1 MMGPVK
7 KILISNR
14 KNIIVFL
21 LIFLWIVAFSVW
33 SIRLS
38 DFPVDASLQLSD
50 TGIGIVQQDIYIPL
64 PEKYHLYLLLT
75 DRTVSSR
82 KRIPWRWSLVS
93 KEHQTIAAADEG
105 DKVRPSGWS
114 SRGVY
119 FEIGSLRVDPG
130 VYAFSTEILGDVPDV
145 DFEGARIVMNVSPKA
160 ATTWQLKLAWG
171 GMIVNVYV
179 LMPIGF
185 VFIASLAWKM
195 LRARRD
201 S

>member
-1 MMGPVK
+1 M
-7 KILISNR
+7 
-14 KNIIVFL
+14 
-21 LIFLWIVAFSVW
+21 
-33 SIRLS
+33 
-38 DFPVDASLQLSD
+38 DASLQLSD
-50 TGIGIVQQDIYIPL
+50 TGVGIVQQDIYIPL

-93 KEHQTIAAADEG
+93 KEHRTIAAADEG
-105 DKVRPSGWS
+105 GTVRPSRWS

-119 FEIGSLRVDPG
+119 FKIGSLRVDPG
-130 VYAFSTEILGDVPDV
+130 VYAFSAEILGNVSDV
-145 DFEGARIVMNVSPKA
+145 DFEGARIVLQVNPKA
-160 ATTWQLKLAWG
+160 VTTWQLKLVWV
-171 GMIVNVYV
+171 GMIFNVYV

-185 VFIASLAWKM
+185 IFIAFLAWEM

>member
-1 MMGPVK
+1 MVSPVK

-21 LIFLWIVAFSVW
+21 LVLLWVVAFSVW
-33 SIRLS
+33 SMRLS
-38 DFPVDASLQLSD
+38 EFPVDASLRFSNS
-50 TGIGIVQQDIYIPL
+50 GVGIVRQDIYVPL
-64 PEKYHLYLLLT
+64 SEKYNLYLLLT

-82 KRIPWRWSLVS
+82 KRISWRWSLIS
-93 KEHQTIAAADEG
+93 KEHHTIAAADEG
-105 DKVRPSGWS
+105 DTVVPSRWS

-119 FEIGSLRVDPG
+119 FGIGSLRVDPG
-130 VYAFSTEILGDVPDV
+130 VYAFSAEILGNLSDI
-145 DFEGARIVMNVSPKA
+145 DFEGARIVLQVNPKA
-160 ATTWQLKLAWG
+160 VTTWQLKLVWI
-171 GMIVNVYV
+171 GMIFNVYV

-185 VFIASLAWKM
+185 IFIAFLAWEM